1 MMKEVIKK
9 YRIVYIVIL
18 IVFIFISSGILA
30 TIIDTFSIINNLN
43 VDTVDIV
50 LNQEMIKDD
59 KKIKFVNDDI
69 VVPGQNI
76 SFIPNISNAGVDCY
90 IRMKLE
96 TDALSLDDFQGF
108 NEKWKYNPSDN
119 YFYYTDVL
127 EENSNTNLFQSFTIP
142 ESWSN
147 EMADKKFNVD
157 LTAEAIQSKNFNPNF
172 QSNDPWNG
180 QQAEKTVRS
189 RVDRKLVIE

>member
-1 MMKEVIKK
+1 MKVMK
-9 YRIVYIVIL
+9 YKTIYIL
-18 IVFIFISSGILA
+18 IIVVFCISGILA
-30 TIIDTFSIINNLN
+30 SVTDIVSVINNLN

-147 EMADKKFNVD
+147 EMADKKFNVN
-157 LTAEAIQSKNFNPNF
+157 LIAEAIQSRNFHPNFN
-172 QSNDPWNG
+172 SEDPWNG
-180 QQAEKTVRS
+180 QQAEKTVRT
-189 RVDRKLVIE
+189 RLDRKLVIE